1 MAQRHGFQDTADL
14 SPPKELS
21 EAETPAALVLGLGV
35 NVWITHVL
43 LALVSGAATT
53 AQYAVGG
60 FALLCLLLGVAARMS
75 AVLRDTERREAA
87 ARWILLG
94 IYPGAIGLSLS
105 LGDERARESAH
116 SALSMPLCAAAL
128 LAYGAAAVS
137 ACRKRPNLLEAEIH
151 ALNGREADAR
161 PKRLRQFVIGAVLF
175 GSLAISV
182 VAPLWPPYPQAAE
195 AWGDATEAGAVL
207 TALVAMAT
215 AVSVIVV
222 HLGSALRRSEAHGE
236 TLRQRRNRFASLLFL
251 TLLGFVTYWIV
262 VP

>member
-14 SPPKELS
+14 SGPKALS
-21 EAETPAALVLGLGV
+21 DFETPHALVLGLGV

-43 LALVSGAATT
+43 LALVSDLTT
-53 AQYAVGG
+53 LSQYAVGV

-75 AVLRDTERREAA
+75 AALGTSERREAA
-87 ARWILLG
+87 ARWLLLG
-94 IYPGAIGLSLS
+94 VYPGAIGLSLS
-105 LGDERARESAH
+105 LGDERVRETAH
-116 SALSMPLCAAAL
+116 SAISMPLCAAAL

-137 ACRKRPNLLEAEIH
+137 ACRKRPSLLEAEIH
-151 ALNGREADAR
+151 ALNGREAQLR
-161 PKRLRQFVIGAVLF
+161 PKRLRRFVIGAVLL
-175 GSLAISV
+175 GSLAICV

-195 AWGDATEAGAVL
+195 AWGEAAEAGAVL

-222 HLGSALRRSEAHGE
+222 HLGSALRRSETRGE
-236 TLRQRRNRFASLLFL
+236 TVRQRRNRFATLLFL

>member
-1 MAQRHGFQDTADL
+1 M
-14 SPPKELS
+14 SEPKALLD
-21 EAETPAALVLGLGV
+21 AETPTALVFGLGI

-43 LALVSGAATT
+43 LALVANGAPEG
-53 AQYAVGG
+53 QYFVGV

-75 AVLRDTERREAA
+75 AAFGDTERREAV

-94 IYPGAIGLSLS
+94 VYPGAIGLSLS
-105 LGDERARESAH
+105 LGNERVRESAY

-151 ALNGREADAR
+151 ALNGREAQLR
-161 PKRLRQFVIGAVLF
+161 PKRLRRFVVGAVLL
-175 GSLAISV
+175 GSLAITV
-182 VAPLWPPYPQAAE
+182 VAPLWPPYPRAAE
-195 AWGDATEAGAVL
+195 AWGDAAEAGTVL

-222 HLGSALRRSEAHGE
+222 HLGSTLRRSEERGE
-236 TLRQRRNRFASLLFL
+236 TLRQRRNRFATLLFL

-262 VP
+262 MPP